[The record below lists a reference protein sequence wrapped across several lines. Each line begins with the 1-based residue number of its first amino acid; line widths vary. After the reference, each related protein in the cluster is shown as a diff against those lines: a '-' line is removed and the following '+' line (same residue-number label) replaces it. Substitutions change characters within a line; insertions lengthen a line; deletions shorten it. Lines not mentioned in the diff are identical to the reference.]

1 MSRVLETLSSLG
13 IELPQAPKPV
23 ASYVPAVRCGDLL
36 FISGQVPFVEGELA
50 FSGPVPSKLSPDQA
64 QEAARICA
72 INALAVA
79 HETLELGLD
88 QIERVVRLGVF
99 VLSDPGF
106 GGQPQVANGAS
117 DLMVEIF
124 GEAGR
129 HARAAV
135 GSVGLPLSATV
146 EIEMVL
152 QIRS

>member
-1 MSRVLETLSSLG
+1 MSQVLEMLSSLG
-13 IELPQAPKPV
+13 IELPKAPKPV
-23 ASYVPAVRCGDLL
+23 ASYVPSVRCGNLL
-36 FISGQVPFVEGELA
+36 FISGQVPFLEGELA
-50 FSGPVPSKLSPDQA
+50 FSGPVPSKISPERA

-72 INALAVA
+72 INGLAVA
-79 HETLELGLD
+79 HEALEGGLD
-88 QIERVVRLGVF
+88 QIEQVVRLGVF

-124 GEAGR
+124 GDSGR

-135 GSVGLPLSATV
+135 GSVGLPLSASV
-146 EIEMVL
+146 EIEMVF